1 MSRLHGKEA
10 RMSEYIEREAL
21 ERCILG
27 LTIVDPAVA
36 QYANAVLLCLKD
48 APAADVSPVVHGR
61 WIIGERGLTVICKCS
76 VCGYPANY
84 FWSRTPYCQN
94 CGAKMDLEG

>member
-1 MSRLHGKEA
+1 MA
-10 RMSEYIEREAL
+10 EYIEREAL

-36 QYANAVLLCLKD
+36 QYANAVLQCLKD
-48 APAADVSPVVHGR
+48 APAADVAAVVHGR
-61 WIIGERGLTVICKCS
+61 WEFRPFYKGTSRGVIECQVCKGAFDGS
-76 VCGYPANY
+76 VGLNY
-84 FWSRTPYCQN
+84 CPH